1 MAHPRWMLLA
11 ALPWLALASE
21 AQTLRTAHTYKL
33 DDPQRRPAASID
45 DVAWLAG
52 SWQGEAFGD
61 EFEEV
66 WNPPSAGSMVGM
78 FKLLDADEVKFYE
91 LMLLVEDEGSLSL
104 KVKHFSPDF
113 KAWEDKEDYVTFR
126 LVKLEPDAVHFSGLS
141 FHRTGPNELRAYLAM
156 REDGALREEELV
168 YRRR

>member
-1 MAHPRWMLLA
+1 MARLRWLFFA
-11 ALPWLALASE
+11 AFALLALATE
-21 AQTLRTAHTYKL
+21 AQTLQTTNTYKL
-33 DDPQRRPAASID
+33 DDPERRPAASID

-61 EFEEV
+61 QFEEV

-78 FKLLDADEVKFYE
+78 FKLLDGDAVTFYE

-113 KAWEDKEDYVTFR
+113 SAWEDKGEYVTFR

-141 FHRTGPNELRAYLAM
+141 FHRLGPNELRAYLAM
-156 REDGALREEELV
+156 REKGVLREEELV